1 MAKSNTITDH
11 KELVWRI
18 TRHIQ
23 DMQNIWSYDGSEEF
37 TDAEIDIHN
46 STISMGIV
54 DQDWYDRRLKATWY
68 ELMCELIYVTGLH
81 HMKENTKKIISEQNF
96 SHER

>member
-1 MAKSNTITDH
+1 MAHTLTDH
-11 KELVWRI
+11 KSLVWRI
-18 TRHIQ
+18 SRHMQ
-23 DMQNIWSYDGSEEF
+23 DMDSIWNYYGSEEY

-46 STISMGIV
+46 SAISMGIV
-54 DQDWYDRRLKATWY
+54 DQDWYDRRLKATFY
-68 ELMCELIYVTGLH
+68 ELLSELLYVIGLH